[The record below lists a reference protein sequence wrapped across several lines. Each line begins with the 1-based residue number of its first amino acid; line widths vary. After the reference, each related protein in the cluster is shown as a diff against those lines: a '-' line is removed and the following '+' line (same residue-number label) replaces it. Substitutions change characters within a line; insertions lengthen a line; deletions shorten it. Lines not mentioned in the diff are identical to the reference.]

1 METGTL
7 YIVATPI
14 GNLEDITFRA
24 VRILKEVSIVFC
36 EDTRTTRVLF
46 NKYDIRTQTDS
57 FHAQSPISKISRIAE
72 LLNAGRSVA
81 LVSDAGTPSIS
92 DPGAMLVTKIYELL
106 GKNAKVV
113 AIPGASALTSA
124 LSIAGA
130 PVHEFTFLGFL
141 PHKKGRATLMK
152 EIESSERTFVFYE
165 SPHRIEKALESL
177 SNMEKFVVVAR
188 ELTKIYEEVVRGSS
202 KEVFDYFKVNA
213 DKIRGEFVVIVSPL
227 VSNKP
232 ETAIME

>member
-57 FHAQSPISKISRIAE
+57 FHAQSPLSKIDRIAE
-72 LLNAGRSVA
+72 LLQAGRNIA

-92 DPGAMLVTKIYELL
+92 DPGAMLVTKVYEIL
-106 GKNAKVV
+106 GKDAKVV

-124 LSIAGA
+124 LSVAGA

-141 PHKKGRATLMK
+141 PHKKGRSTLMK

-177 SNMEKFVVVAR
+177 SNMKKFVVVAR

-202 KEVFDYFKVNA
+202 KDVSNYFKINN
-213 DKIRGEFVVIVSPL
+213 DKVRGEFVVIVSPMIP
-227 VSNKP
+227 NKL
-232 ETAIME
+232 EADIMD

>member
-1 METGTL
+1 MDKGTL

-24 VRILKEVSIVFC
+24 VRILKEVSVVFC

-46 NKYDIRTQTDS
+46 NKYDIRTATES
-57 FHAQSPISKISRIAE
+57 FHSQSPLSKIDRVVE
-72 LLNAGRSVA
+72 LLSEGKSVA

-92 DPGAMLVTKIYELL
+92 DPGAVLVSKVYEML
-106 GKNAKVV
+106 GSNAKVV

-141 PHKKGRATLMK
+141 PHKKGRSTLMK
-152 EIESSERTFVFYE
+152 EIENADRTFVFYE

-188 ELTKIYEEVVRGSS
+188 EITKIYEEVVRGNA
-202 KEVFDYFKVNA
+202 KEVFDYFKSNSE
-213 DKIRGEFVVIVSPL
+213 KIRGEFVVIVSPL
-227 VSNKP
+227 VPNRT
-232 ETAIME
+232 EADIID